1 MLASEQQCV
10 LSFRLRGAG
19 YGLRLPSVLLKLTWP
34 ATVDVRRETALR
46 SAFSLPSIEVVGS
59 ALSGAPIEPAA
70 RAVLAMLVAMQRYAG
85 LPVFDE
91 GRVMQVAPSE
101 GGQYRA
107 LVFVP
112 HLAGASSGAVM
123 AARWLMEQLNTDV
136 ATSAEAFE
144 RSAAQVLEKL
154 RVYAPKGKNTQHFLR
169 AAQNLGIPWEHVTA
183 TCFQYGWGARSCVMD
198 SSYTEHTSNIGAML
212 ARNKQLAAE
221 VLRRAGLPAPP
232 HAFARNEDQAL
243 GIALKLGYPVVVKP
257 ADLDGGLGVAAGL
270 RDADSVRRA
279 YAAAVAHSR
288 NILVEK
294 HFAGQDY
301 RMLVFRGRLV
311 SAVLRQ
317 PGGVTGNGV
326 DSIATLVAA
335 VNHRRGPK
343 QPASVETGRAMLVLD
358 EEAHFLLAEQHFDL
372 SSMPPQDVFV
382 RLRRAANVAMGGRS
396 IAALSS
402 VHPDNRALAEQAA
415 EAFNLDLAGID
426 LIIPDIAVSWR
437 SSGAAICEVNAQPQ
451 FGVSTQQH
459 LHGQILQ
466 ALVPSGGRIP
476 TVVVVGEHS
485 STFITLLTETLRNDF
500 AGVGLASAAGAFV
513 DGRQLG
519 ASTSVFDAA
528 RTLIASKHVR
538 ALVVE
543 VADKSVLATGLPVD
557 RFDVLVLASTMD
569 AQALGSVM
577 AMLSP
582 NSANGVVVRA
592 SHVHCRDWAQA
603 AQRGKG
609 QLVVV
614 VGQADATDAELAS
627 NAGHVPAQAPTQAP
641 TDLVQAVLAIVLAE
655 ETQRTTT
662 EF

>member
-1 MLASEQQCV
+1 M
-10 LSFRLRGAG
+10 RGAG

-34 ATVDVRRETALR
+34 ANVDVWREAALR
-46 SAFSLPSIEVVGS
+46 SAFSMPSIDVGGS
-59 ALSGAPIEPAA
+59 ALSGASLEPAA
-70 RAVLAMLVAMQRYAG
+70 RAVLAMLVAMQRCAG
-85 LPVFDE
+85 LSVFDA
-91 GRVMQVAPSE
+91 GRVMQAAPSE

-123 AARWLMEQLNTDV
+123 AARWLMEQLNTDE
-136 ATSAEAFE
+136 ATSTEAFE
-144 RSAAQVLEKL
+144 RAAAQVLEKL
-154 RVYAPKGKNTQHFLR
+154 RVHAPKGKNTQHFLR
-169 AAQNLGIPWEHVTA
+169 AAQNLGIPWEHVAA

-212 ARNKQLAAE
+212 ARNKQLAAQ

-243 GIALKLGYPVVVKP
+243 SIALKLGYPVVVKP

-270 RDADSVRRA
+270 RDADAVRRA
-279 YAAAVAHSR
+279 YAAATVHSR

-294 HFAGQDY
+294 HFVGQDY
-301 RMLVFRGRLV
+301 RMLVFRGQLV

-326 DSIATLVAA
+326 DSIAALVAT
-335 VNHRRGPK
+335 VNHRREPN
-343 QPASVETGRAMLVLD
+343 QLASAETGRAMLVLD

-372 SSMPPQDVFV
+372 SSVPAQDVFV

-396 IAALSS
+396 IAALAN

-426 LIIPDIAVSWR
+426 LIIPDVAVSWR

-466 ALVPSGGRIP
+466 ALVPQGGRIP

-485 STFITLLTETLRNDF
+485 STFITLLTETLRSDF

-528 RTLIASKHVR
+528 RTLIASKHVH

-557 RFDVLVLASTMD
+557 RFDVLVLASKME
-569 AQALGSVM
+569 AQSLRAVM
-577 AMLSP
+577 AMLSL
-582 NSANGVVVRA
+582 NSANGVVVSA
-592 SHVHCRDWAQA
+592 GHANCRTWAQA
-603 AQRGKG
+603 AQRDKD
-609 QLVVV
+609 QAVVV
-614 VGQADATDAELAS
+614 VGQADKTDAELAVIPGLVRPYEPIHAS
-627 NAGHVPAQAPTQAP
+627 SQAPTA
-641 TDLVQAVLAIVLAE
+641 LVQAVVAIVMAN
-655 ETQRTTT
+655 ETQRTKTAL
-662 EF
+662 

>member
-1 MLASEQQCV
+1 M
-10 LSFRLRGAG
+10 RGAG
-19 YGLRLPSVLLKLTWP
+19 YGLRLPSVVLTLTWP
-34 ATVDVRRETALR
+34 AKVSELREAALR
-46 SAFSLPSIEVVGS
+46 SAFLLPSIEVVGS
-59 ALSGAPIEPAA
+59 ALNGAPVEPAA
-70 RAVLAMLVAMQRYAG
+70 HAVLAMLVAMQRCAG

-91 GRVMQVAPSE
+91 GRVMQVAPGE

-112 HLAGASSGAVM
+112 HMAGASSGAVM
-123 AARWLMEQLNTDV
+123 AARWLMDQLNSNV
-136 ATSAEAFE
+136 AMNAEAFE
-144 RSAAQVLEKL
+144 RAAALVLEKL
-154 RVYAPKGKNTQHFLR
+154 RVYAPRGKNTQHFLR
-169 AAQNLGIPWEHVTA
+169 AAQNLGLPREHVAA

-212 ARNKQLAAE
+212 ARNKQLAAQ

-270 RDADSVRRA
+270 RDADAVRRA
-279 YAAAVAHSR
+279 YAAATAHSR

-294 HFAGQDY
+294 HFVGQDY

-311 SAVLRQ
+311 STVLRQ

-326 DSIATLVAA
+326 DSIAALVAA
-335 VNHRRGPK
+335 VNHRREPK
-343 QPASVETGRAMLVLD
+343 QPASAETGRAMLVLD

-372 SSMPPQDVFV
+372 SSVPAQDVFV

-402 VHPDNRALAEQAA
+402 VHADNRALAEQAA

-437 SSGAAICEVNAQPQ
+437 SSGAAICEVNGQPQ

-459 LHGQILQ
+459 LHGQIL
-466 ALVPSGGRIP
+466 ATLVPSGGRIP

-485 STFITLLTETLRNDF
+485 SAFITLLTETLRSDF
-500 AGVGLASAAGAFV
+500 EGIGLASAAGAFV

-557 RFDVLVLASTMD
+557 RFDVLVLASTME
-569 AQALGSVM
+569 AQSLRGVM

-582 NSANGVVVRA
+582 NSTNGVVVSAGPAQCRA
-592 SHVHCRDWAQA
+592 WAQA
-603 AQRGKG
+603 AQRDKN
-609 QLVVV
+609 QAVVV
-614 VGQADATDAELAS
+614 VGQADPTDAGLAQ
-627 NAGHVPAQAPTQAP
+627 NPGHASTQAPTQAP
-641 TDLVQAVLAIVLAE
+641 TDLVQAAVAIVLAE